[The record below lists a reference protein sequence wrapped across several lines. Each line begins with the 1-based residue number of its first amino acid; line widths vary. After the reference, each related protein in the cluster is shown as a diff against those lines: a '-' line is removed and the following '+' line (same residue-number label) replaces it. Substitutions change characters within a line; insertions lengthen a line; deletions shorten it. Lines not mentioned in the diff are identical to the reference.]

1 VNSKASTP
9 SPTIEVDGVA
19 TEDPEFAAG
28 GLLECHRAGRHRPK
42 IAVIHRNR
50 HGGDWT
56 LPKGHVEAGEPWHD
70 AALREV
76 HEETGIHGRITGFA
90 GTTHHSVD
98 GRPKIVA
105 YWRMEQVGASDF
117 KPSEEVKAVS
127 WMTVPEALKRLSYET
142 ERSLV
147 RETFPAPPGRRR
159 RPRLWR
165 VTRFRGMD
173 RLDSAVQ
180 AFRPQLEARIAVWR
194 QTEPSDEW
202 IDAALDHLRDA
213 ERSVAEGHL
222 QHGWEAL
229 AASRRMAI
237 FGIIGDDELQARQDI
252 LVAEASK
259 KLDGWRKQAI
269 DKLTRSDAATT
280 ETEGAN
286 GATGS
291 PVTTSRAVTTRLRD
305 KVSPIHPATDAS
317 ASAAT
322 DRDLVAAR
330 ERLYLA
336 TWVLDEHNDNQYFKL
351 QLFLDQVKIQ
361 LGILTGLVILIA
373 VLLVAQTSA
382 ITNRAITANDGPFIV
397 IAALLFGMLGASV
410 SALQSIVQRG
420 QGGKIP
426 GQMAG
431 RWITLTRPFIGAA
444 SALVTLLLFGAGVVA
459 LGQPGIAALCAI
471 AFFSGFSERFVT
483 GVLESSLGPPSK
495 TPDS

>member
-1 VNSKASTP
+1 VVN
-9 SPTIEVDGVA
+9 GVA
-19 TEDPEFAAG
+19 AEDPEFAAG
-28 GLLECHRAGRHRPK
+28 GLLERVARHGPE
-42 IAVIHRNR
+42 IAVVHRNR

-56 LPKGHVEAGEPWHD
+56 LPKGHVGVDESWHD

-76 HEETGIHGRITGFA
+76 REETGIQGRITGFA

-105 YWRMEQVGASDF
+105 YWRMQSLGGSDF

-127 WMTVPEALKRLSYET
+127 WMTVPEALRRLSYQT
-142 ERSLV
+142 ERSIIK
-147 RETFPAPPGRRR
+147 ETFPAPTAGRRR
-159 RPRLWR
+159 RPRLSR
-165 VTRFRGMD
+165 ITRFRGMD
-173 RLDSAVQ
+173 RLDSAIQ
-180 AFRPQLEARIAVWR
+180 AFRPQLEARIETWR
-194 QTEPSDEW
+194 RTEPTDEW

-237 FGIIGDDELQARQDI
+237 FGIIGDDELRAREDI
-252 LVAEASK
+252 LVAEASN
-259 KLDGWRKQAI
+259 KLDGWRKDAI
-269 DKLTRSDAATT
+269 DALTESAVATT
-280 ETEGAN
+280 ETID
-286 GATGS
+286 ATG
-291 PVTTSRAVTTRLRD
+291 TTSRAVATRLRD
-305 KVSPIHPATDAS
+305 KVSPINRPSDSNAP
-317 ASAAT
+317 AAT
-322 DRDLVAAR
+322 GRDLVAAR
-330 ERLYLA
+330 QRLYLA

-361 LGILTGLVILIA
+361 LAILTGLVILIA

-382 ITNRAITANDGPFIV
+382 ITNRAITAKDGPFIV

-483 GVLESSLGPPSK
+483 GVLESSLAPPGKASDK
-495 TPDS
+495 